1 MFVRGRTVDRNPPN
15 TTEQPQHLED
25 ILNSLVL
32 LRLPRFD
39 KLQVFDLE
47 SFMWAVE
54 SIKSSQA
61 DTRESKRLDVGE
73 VL

>member
-15 TTEQPQHLED
+15 TTKQPQHLKD

-47 SFMWAVE
+47 SFMWGVE

-61 DTRESKRLDVGE
+61 DT
-73 VL
+73 